1 MWSINSQDSK
11 YFQRKEMV
19 STTPNKKLDVL
30 RFQLIWWTLI
40 KFPESE
46 NVVLLTFPYCH
57 AHPDSGL
64 PLLKK
69 RRQVS
74 QVLGSIWLTFF
85 TYAVFMFAAENYTLI
100 RPLTTKMTMENPA
113 IWRCISS
120 HKWQVSIAMLGTSG
134 VIFLIF
140 QVMVLWWIWLAQPM
154 GLWFD
159 LIRSTPWKN
168 HRWKQRHGHEHL
180 LGKDLVMALW

>member
-1 MWSINSQDSK
+1 MIGT
-11 YFQRKEMV
+11 QRSFVPKSVESMTKTSRPEPWCDQ
-19 STTPNKKLDVL
+19 STFKIQNTSNEKQWLQQLQKLDML
-30 RFQLIWWTLI
+30 RFQLISWTLI

-46 NVVLLTFPYCH
+46 RERSFADFSLLPRSSRFKSP
-57 AHPDSGL
+57 AVEE
-64 PLLKK
+64 K

-134 VIFLIF
+134 V
-140 QVMVLWWIWLAQPM
+140 
-154 GLWFD
+154 
-159 LIRSTPWKN
+159 
-168 HRWKQRHGHEHL
+168 
-180 LGKDLVMALW
+180 